1 MALEE
6 AVDQVLAL
14 WKKATA
20 PAKGSRAG
28 APSLPLRSDEPGV
41 AKCRPNNW
49 ADFQHRVA
57 SFSTLHWFAKPLALD
72 LLVCAQHGWVNVG
85 PDTLQCECCHAR
97 LDCRIDERLSPE
109 GAHKVALGLHERL
122 TSFHLSTC
130 PWRGNPSPA
139 SFCHLH
145 FWSVDE
151 ALESVR
157 KAIAAMCTELRAVS
171 SLGHVDVDATFLDL
185 LRARTSVSAADWPAY
200 CNDVVSGVLDN
211 ASDAPSLDATILV
224 GLAASGWTLRS
235 HEASLLAHCTFC
247 NRSAV
252 LCTTLTDDDTST
264 APAPKRHKASVFHP
278 LEAHRWY
285 CPWQRQLREVPGWM
299 QCADALRNPAIPKAL
314 TSPPTLTQPVD
325 VLAAVHAILDF

>member
-6 AVDQVLAL
+6 AVDQALAL

-28 APSLPLRSDEPGV
+28 APSQPLRQDEPGV

-57 SFSTLHWFAKPLALD
+57 SFSTLHWFAKPLELD
-72 LLVCAQHGWVNVG
+72 LLVCAQHGWVNDG
-85 PDTLQCECCHAR
+85 PDVLQCECCHAR
-97 LDCRIDERLSPE
+97 LNCRIDERLSPE

-145 FWSVDE
+145 FWSADE

-157 KAIAAMCTELRAVS
+157 KAIATMCTELRAVS
-171 SLGHVDVDATFLDL
+171 HLGPVDVDAAFLDL
-185 LRARTSVSAADWPAY
+185 LRTRANVSEADWPAY
-200 CNDVVSGVLDN
+200 CKGVVSGVLDD
-211 ASDAPSLDATILV
+211 DAADVPALEATILV
-224 GLAASGWTLRS
+224 GLAASGWSLRS
-235 HEASLLAHCTFC
+235 HEAALLAHCTFC
-247 NRSAV
+247 NRSAIF
-252 LCTTLTDDDTST
+252 CSTLDDAST
-264 APAPKRHKASVFHP
+264 EPASKRHKALAFHP

-285 CPWQRQLREVPGWM
+285 CPWQRQMREVPGWM
-299 QCADALRNPAIPKAL
+299 QCADALRDPTTPSAR
-314 TSPPTLTQPVD
+314 TSAPTLTQPAD